1 MSNRPRVPAPG
12 RRTVL
17 RGSLLAS
24 AAAAVPTTL
33 AAAPAFALS
42 GRPSAAWGVQVGE
55 VTASSAL
62 VWVRSDRPARMLVE
76 TSATE
81 SFRRARRWH
90 GPLVGARTDFTGTT
104 PLYGLPAGE
113 QVHYRVTLADPHD
126 PRRTGKP
133 VYGTFRTA
141 PARRREGVRF
151 LWSGDIAGQGWGI
164 NPDIGGYVV
173 YEEMRRLDPDFFLC
187 SGDNIYADGV
197 LEPSVALPDGR
208 TWRNI
213 TTLEKSKVAETLDEY
228 RGNFRY
234 NLLDDNLRAF
244 NAQVPSVIQ
253 WDDHEVRNNWYPGQI
268 LDDVRYTEKNVDLL
282 AARSMRAFREYFPAS
297 ALHGSSAHGSS
308 REGRMH
314 RVVRHGPLLDVF
326 VLDMRS
332 FRNANSPGRQPD
344 DTTGILGAEQLSW
357 LKRELAQSRAVWKVI
372 AADMPLGLV
381 VPDGATNFEAVAQ
394 GDPGSPLGR
403 ELQIAELLRYIKHRR
418 ITGTVWLTADVHYT
432 SAQHYSPER
441 AAFKDFAPFWEFVSG
456 PLAAG
461 GFPANALDGTFGPER
476 VFVRAPDR
484 ANVSPMESPQFFGEV
499 DIDGGSG
506 ELTVR
511 LRAQGGTV
519 LFTKVL
525 QPGRTGQ

>member
-1 MSNRPRVPAPG
+1 MSYRPRIPSLD
-12 RRTVL
+12 RRSVL
-17 RGSLLAS
+17 RGSLAAS
-24 AAAAVPTTL
+24 AALTL
-33 AAAPAFALS
+33 PVVGAAAPAFALS
-42 GRPSAAWGVQVGE
+42 GRPRAAWGVQVGD

-62 VWVRSDRPARMLVE
+62 VWVRSDRPARMIVE

-81 SFRRARRWH
+81 SFRRARTWH
-90 GPLVGARTDFTGTT
+90 GPLVGSGTDFTGTT
-104 PLYGLPAGE
+104 PLYGLPPGE
-113 QVHYRVTLADPHD
+113 QVHYRVTLADPED
-126 PRRTGKP
+126 PRRTGEP

-141 PARRREGVRF
+141 SARRRDGVRF

-173 YEEMRRLDPDFFLC
+173 YDEMRRLDPDFFLC

-197 LEPSVALPDGR
+197 IEPSVNLPDGR
-208 TWRNI
+208 IWRNV
-213 TTLEKSKVAETLDEY
+213 TTEEKAKVAETLAEY

-234 NLLDDNLRAF
+234 NLLDRNLREF
-244 NAQVPSVIQ
+244 NAQVPSIVQ

-268 LDDVRYTEKNVDLL
+268 LDDPRYTEKNVNVL
-282 AARSMRAFREYFPAS
+282 AARSMRAFREYFPVS
-297 ALHGSSAHGSS
+297 TLHGSSG
-308 REGRMH
+308 EGRMH

-344 DTTGILGAEQLSW
+344 DTIGILGAEQLSW
-357 LKRELAQSRAVWKVI
+357 LKHELSRSRAVWKVI

-381 VPDGATNFEAVAQ
+381 VTDGATDFEAVAQ
-394 GDPGSPLGR
+394 GDPGAPLGR

-432 SAQHYSPER
+432 SAQHYEPER

-461 GFPANALDGTFGPER
+461 QFPANALDATFGPDQ

-499 DIDGGSG
+499 DIDGDSG

-511 LRAQGGTV
+511 LRAQGGSV
-519 LFTKVL
+519 LFSKVL
-525 QPGRTGQ
+525 QPGRVGQ

>member
-1 MSNRPRVPAPG
+1 MPYRPHLPTAG

-17 RGSLLAS
+17 RSSLLAS
-24 AAAAVPTTL
+24 AAVALPAAVST
-33 AAAPAFALS
+33 APAFALS
-42 GRPSAAWGVQVGE
+42 GRPSAPWGVQVGA
-55 VTASSAL
+55 VTSSSAL

-81 SFRRARRWH
+81 SFRRARTWH
-90 GPLVGARTDFTGTT
+90 GPLIGSGTDFTGTA
-104 PLYGLPAGE
+104 PLHGLPAGE
-113 QVHYRVTLADPHD
+113 QIHYRVTLADPHD
-126 PRRTGKP
+126 PRRTGRP
-133 VYGTFRTA
+133 VHGTFRTT
-141 PARRREGVRF
+141 PARRRDGVRF

-164 NPDIGGYVV
+164 NPDIGGYRV

-197 LEPSVALPDGR
+197 IEPTVTLPDGR
-208 TWRNI
+208 VWRNL
-213 TTLEKSKVAETLDEY
+213 TTQEKSKVAETLEEY

-268 LDDVRYTEKNVDLL
+268 LDDVRYTEKNVDVL
-282 AARSMRAFREYFPAS
+282 AARSMRAFREYFPLPAP
-297 ALHGSSAHGSS
+297 HGPSG
-308 REGRMH
+308 EGRMH

-344 DTTGILGAEQLSW
+344 DSTGILGAGQLAW
-357 LKRELAQSRAVWKVI
+357 LKRELGRSRAVWKVI
-372 AADMPLGLV
+372 AADMPLGLI

-394 GDPGSPLGR
+394 GDPGAPLGR
-403 ELQIAELLRYIKHRR
+403 ELQIAELLRHIKHRR

-432 SAQHYSPER
+432 SAQHYAPER

-461 GFPANALDGTFGPER
+461 GFPANALDATFGPDR

-484 ANVSPMESPQFFGEV
+484 ANVSPMESPQLFGEV
-499 DIDGGSG
+499 DIDGDSG

-519 LFTKVL
+519 LFSQVL